1 MIGRLIDAR
10 SPISRVAIVMLLVA
24 LALAAWAAAAVS
36 PHPAIAALLPLFLG
50 AALWLGRPGHAI
62 VLIDNEG
69 LQPLGSTQKVRFDE
83 IVAITIG
90 GRRLIDVVALLPPGP
105 IEIHHAGRCLVLPRK
120 TNIDTSELIR
130 FLLSKAPRQPSRPV
144 HSLLTD
150 YFAEQQAKFGLEK
163 VHVIHARE
171 LIAAPGRRRLR
182 RWVTAAIVFTGIA
195 WIALAVAL
203 GPMSRDAELY
213 GAWIAL
219 GCVAVFLT
227 VPIYFAM
234 RSGDGTA
241 GSQVAKFPHACIV
254 IGPAGLA
261 MVQGE
266 IQGAIRWDEITKVT

>member
-1 MIGRLIDAR
+1 
-10 SPISRVAIVMLLVA
+10 
-24 LALAAWAAAAVS
+24 
-36 PHPAIAALLPLFLG
+36 
-50 AALWLGRPGHAI
+50 
-62 VLIDNEG
+62 
-69 LQPLGSTQKVRFDE
+69 
-83 IVAITIG
+83 
-90 GRRLIDVVALLPPGP
+90 
-105 IEIHHAGRCLVLPRK
+105 VLPQK
-120 TNIDTSELIR
+120 INIEASELIR

-144 HSLLTD
+144 HSLLME
-150 YFAEQQAKFGLEK
+150 YFAEQQSKFGSEK

-171 LIAAPGRRRLR
+171 LMAAPGRRRLR
-182 RWVTAAIVFTGIA
+182 RWVTAAIAFTGIA

-227 VPIYFAM
+227 VPVYFAM

-241 GSQVAKFPHACIV
+241 DSQVAKFPHACIV

-266 IQGAIRWDEITKVT
+266 IQGAIRWDEITKVTTKISQWLRTSRTSGVQILVRGGEILVLDIYERSPAELERLIRGNLERSPA